1 MERSET
7 MTRRIFCKILLVIVA
22 VFSLL
27 VASGVLSAQGR
38 SEDAFERVK
47 KVQELHSDALMARPG
62 VVGTA
67 IGLGQNNAPV
77 VKVLL
82 ERPGVAGIPKK
93 LDDVSV
99 EVVVTGKFYAL
110 PKPDNPGKPDKPDKP
125 GKPGG
130 GKETNPKKRFDR
142 PVPIGVSTGNE
153 NECSAGTI
161 ACRVTDS
168 AGNVYALSN
177 NHVYA
182 LENKASEYES
192 NRVLQPG
199 RYDAKPPCALKSRD
213 VIGELH
219 DFEPIVG
226 FFPDCEY
233 PPDNPATNT
242 IDAAIALSSE
252 SDLGDATPSNGYGKP
267 KSTTVPAVLEQPVQK
282 YGRTSSLTKG
292 SIVGVNV
299 QVDVGYS
306 SGCAR
311 FVDQIIVEGVGT
323 FIQSGDSGSLLVTD
337 PGRNPVGLLFAGN
350 QSGTLAVAN
359 QIDLVLDRFGV
370 TIDGE

>member
-1 MERSET
+1 MS
-7 MTRRIFCKILLVIVA
+7 RRVFCKVLLVVVA
-22 VFSLL
+22 IFSVL
-27 VASGVLSAQGR
+27 VLSGVLSAQGR
-38 SEDAFERVK
+38 SEDGLQRAIAAQQRHTDV
-47 KVQELHSDALMARPG
+47 LMAT
-62 VVGTA
+62 VM
-67 IGLGQNNAPV
+67 
-77 VKVLL
+77 VLL

-110 PKPDNPGKPDKPDKP
+110 PKPPKPPRPD
-125 GKPGG
+125 KPGG
-130 GKETNPKKRFDR
+130 GKEINPKKRFDR

-161 ACRVTDS
+161 ACRVTKG
-168 AGNVYALSN
+168 GNVYALSN

-182 LENKASEYES
+182 LENKASDYES

-199 RYDAKPPCALKSRD
+199 RPDAKPPCAVKSKD
-213 VIGELH
+213 VIGTLD
-219 DFEPIVG
+219 DFEPIVD
-226 FFPDCEY
+226 FFDCY
-233 PPDNPATNT
+233 DPPDNPATNT

-252 SDLGDATPSNGYGKP
+252 SDLGDATPSNGYGRP
-267 KSTTVPAVLEQPVQK
+267 KSTTVPAVMGQAVQK

-292 SIVGVNV
+292 SIVLVNAELY
-299 QVDVGYS
+299 VGYS

-323 FIQSGDSGSLLVTD
+323 FIQRGDSGSLLVTD
-337 PGRNPVGLLFAGN
+337 PSRNPVGLLFAGN
-350 QSGTLAVAN
+350 ASGTLAVAN